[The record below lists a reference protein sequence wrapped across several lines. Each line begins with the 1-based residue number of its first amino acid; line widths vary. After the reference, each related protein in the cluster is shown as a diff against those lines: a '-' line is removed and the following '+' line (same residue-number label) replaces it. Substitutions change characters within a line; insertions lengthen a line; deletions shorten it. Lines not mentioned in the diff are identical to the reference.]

1 MKFFPSALTLA
12 FLAATS
18 ATVSAEE
25 VKFSLGGGIYS
36 TTHEFKLNYK
46 EQEFSGIG
54 LTATA
59 AFSNHLGARVNVF
72 TTENDK
78 NSRWEASGVDILAL
92 AGFNLTAIG
101 FKAYAGAGF
110 FRETWEERGLEE
122 SFTGPQFSVGLGYN
136 WEQVSVDYMLNLRNT
151 SDYEGMWFDTRTGR
165 EAKLSSVNSS
175 MLSVSYRF

>member
-1 MKFFPSALTLA
+1 MKLFRSALTLA
-12 FLAATS
+12 LLTATS

-25 VKFSLGGGIYS
+25 VKFSLGGGIYNS
-36 TTHEFKLNYK
+36 THEFELNYK

-59 AFSNHLGARVNVF
+59 AFSNHLGARINLF

-78 NSRWEASGVDILAL
+78 NSRLEASGFDALAL

-110 FRETWEERGLEE
+110 FRETWEGRGYEKN
-122 SFTGPQFSVGLGYN
+122 FTGPQFSIGLGYN
-136 WEQVSVDYMLNLRNT
+136 WEKVSVDYMLNFRDT
-151 SDYEGMWFDTRTGR
+151 SDYDGMWINTRTGQ
-165 EAKLSSVNSS
+165 EAELSSVNSS
-175 MLSVSYRF
+175 MFSVSYRF

>member
-1 MKFFPSALTLA
+1 MKFFPSAITLA
-12 FLAATS
+12 VLACTS

-25 VKFSLGGGIYS
+25 VKFSLGGGIYN
-36 TTHEFKLNYK
+36 TTHEFDLNYK

-59 AFSNHLGARVNVF
+59 AFSNHLGARINLF
-72 TTENDK
+72 ATENDK
-78 NSRWEASGVDILAL
+78 NSRWEASGFDVLAL

-110 FRETWEERGLEE
+110 FRETWEDRGYEE
-122 SFTGPQFSVGLGYN
+122 SVTGPQFSVGLGYN
-136 WEQVSVDYMLNLRNT
+136 WNKVSVDYMLNFRDT
-151 SDYEGMWFDTRTGR
+151 SDYDGMWVNIRTGQ
-165 EAKLSSVNSS
+165 EAELSSVNSS